1 MGNKCST
8 DNSLAADVERIEKER
23 RRQQLEESRAPIM
36 LQIIDHAAGM
46 FGTEIKF
53 SAMLLGTV
61 LELTAELTRGEL
73 IAAGTPPEE
82 VAVSFGGE
90 TVVDPKSTTL
100 EGLGVAEGG
109 TLEIKVDGEAREAR
123 REAERLK
130 RVRTDEDI
138 RDAVDAWCNDPVS
151 AAEKYGPIG
160 EWDTS
165 QVTSMRGLFDN
176 KRGFNDDISQWDVSG
191 VTDMFSMFL
200 CASSFNQ
207 PVEGWST
214 GRVTDMRCM
223 FYRAHS
229 FNQRP
234 SWATENAF

>member
-61 LELTAELTRGEL
+61 LELTAELTRGEP
-73 IAAGTPPEE
+73 IAAGTSPEE

-130 RVRTDEDI
+130 LCLR
-138 RDAVDAWCNDPVS
+138 S
-151 AAEKYGPIG
+151 AP
-160 EWDTS
+160 
-165 QVTSMRGLFDN
+165 
-176 KRGFNDDISQWDVSG
+176 
-191 VTDMFSMFL
+191 
-200 CASSFNQ
+200 
-207 PVEGWST
+207 P
-214 GRVTDMRCM
+214 
-223 FYRAHS
+223 
-229 FNQRP
+229 
-234 SWATENAF
+234 